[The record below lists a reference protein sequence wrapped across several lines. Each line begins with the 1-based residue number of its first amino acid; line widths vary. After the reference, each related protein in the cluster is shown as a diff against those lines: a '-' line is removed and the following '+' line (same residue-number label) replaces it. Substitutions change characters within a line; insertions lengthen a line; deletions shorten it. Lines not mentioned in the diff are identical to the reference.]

1 MQVSEL
7 SGGEQSRI
15 LIANMMLQS
24 ADVLIL
30 DEPTN
35 DLDIPSLEVLEESLE
50 DFPGALLLVTHDRF
64 MMDRVCDEIL
74 ALDGEGGAAFYS
86 EFTQWERVQNERET
100 VANKPISKPASKAPA
115 SAAKKKLSW
124 KEERE
129 LEAME
134 TTILNAEEEVAKL
147 AKALDDPSNIS
158 DYVKLGELSDKL
170 HQKQEIVKNLYAR
183 WAELDEK
190 RQQASE

>member
-1 MQVSEL
+1 
-7 SGGEQSRI
+7 
-15 LIANMMLQS
+15 MLQS
-24 ADVLIL
+24 ANVLIL

-74 ALDGEGGAAFYS
+74 ALDGEGGSAFYS
-86 EFTQWERVQNERET
+86 EFAQWERVQNVREA
-100 VANKPISKPASKAPA
+100 VANKPVTKTASKAPSTA
-115 SAAKKKLSW
+115 YKNKISW

-129 LEAME
+129 LETME
-134 TTILNAEEEVAKL
+134 TTILNAEEVVASLENAL
-147 AKALDDPSNIS
+147 ADPANMS
-158 DYVKLGELSDKL
+158 DYLKLGELSDKL
-170 HQKQEIVKNLYAR
+170 HQQQEIVKHLYTR

-190 RQQASE
+190 RQQASG